1 MQVVITALLNK
12 TVNEKLKEYK
22 EIKVI
27 MNDIQYQEGII
38 EALEINKDIDVLILS
53 ELLPGQLN
61 IKELIE
67 EIKKINNKIKIIIFL
82 EKENKNLENYLYAK
96 GNINIFYN
104 NEIEI
109 KDIIELIINK
119 SEKEKLEQEIKEL
132 KKIVMNNEEK
142 EINYTYKNAQE
153 NKNNKLIITDEEI
166 KNIEKEIEEE
176 YLNNTF
182 LNKMKNKF
190 NNLFKNKNNKNSEI
204 ILISGTSGVGK
215 SIFTVNIAKTFAKKK
230 KSILIIDMD
239 FYTNSIEILF
249 GVKNKKIKIEN
260 YNQENEQNNFEN
272 IILKVNSKINLIS
285 KINTIFPE
293 NNIEEI
299 TLLKQ
304 LENLKEKYDYIIIDT
319 ESQSENYLQIILDK
333 CDKIIFL
340 TEPNLLQIKKAKN
353 ILDKYINEWQIE
365 KEKIFILFNKVKKD
379 TICFNILKEVFSNYN
394 IIGKINFIKNCNTLI
409 NQNMKSIFIE
419 NKIKK
424 QYEKIAH
431 RISINKKLKN
441 YYLEKIK
448 RDI

>member
-38 EALEINKDIDVLILS
+38 EALEINKDINVLILS

-67 EIKKINNKIKIIIFL
+67 EIKKMNNKIKIIIFL

-109 KDIIELIINK
+109 KDIVELIINK
-119 SEKEKLEQEIKEL
+119 NEKEKLEQEIKEL

-142 EINYTYKNAQE
+142 EINYKYKNIQE

-182 LNKMKNKF
+182 ISKIKNKF
-190 NNLFKNKNNKNSEI
+190 KNLFKNKNDKNSEI

-215 SIFTVNIAKTFAKKK
+215 SIFTVNIAKTFVKKK
-230 KSILIIDMD
+230 KTILIIDMD

-249 GVKNKKIKIEN
+249 GAKNKKIKIEN

-272 IILKVNSKINLIS
+272 LILKVNSKINLIS
-285 KINTIFPE
+285 KINTLFPE
-293 NNIEEI
+293 NKIEEI

-353 ILDKYINEWQIE
+353 ILDKYINEWKIE

-441 YYLEKIK
+441 YYLEKINN
-448 RDI
+448 DI

>member
-38 EALEINKDIDVLILS
+38 EALEINKNINVLILS

-96 GNINIFYN
+96 ENINIFYN

-109 KDIIELIINK
+109 KDIVKLIINK
-119 SEKEKLEQEIKEL
+119 SEKEEL
-132 KKIVMNNEEK
+132 KKEINELKEIIMNKDEK
-142 EINYTYKNAQE
+142 EINYIKNKEE
-153 NKNNKLIITDEEI
+153 NKNNKLIITNEEI
-166 KNIEKEIEEE
+166 EKIEQEIENE
-176 YLNNTF
+176 YLDNIF
-182 LNKMKNKF
+182 INKIKNKF
-190 NNLFKNKNNKNSEI
+190 NNLFKNKNNQNSKI
-204 ILISGTSGVGK
+204 ILISGTPGVGK
-215 SIFTVNIAKTFAKKK
+215 SIFTVNIAKAFAKKK
-230 KSILIIDMD
+230 NKILIIDMD
-239 FYTNSIEILF
+239 FYTNSIETLF
-249 GVKNKKIKIEN
+249 GVKNKKEN
-260 YNQENEQNNFEN
+260 YNQENEQESFEKF
-272 IILKVNSKINLIS
+272 ILKINSKINLIS
-285 KINTIFPE
+285 NIDEIFPQ

-299 TLLKQ
+299 TRLKQ
-304 LENLKEKYDYIIIDT
+304 LEKLKEKYDYIIIDT
-319 ESQSENYLQIILDK
+319 GSQNENYMQIIFDK
-333 CDKIIFL
+333 CNKVIFL

-353 ILDKYINEWQIE
+353 ILNKYINEWKVE

-394 IIGKINFIKNCNTLI
+394 IIGKINFIKNYNTLI
-409 NQNMKSIFIE
+409 NQNMKSIFLE

-424 QYEKIAH
+424 QYKKIAY
-431 RISINKKLKN
+431 RISQDKKIKE
-441 YYLEKIK
+441 YYLEKINK
-448 RDI
+448 N

>member
-12 TVNEKLKEYK
+12 TVNKKLKEYK

-38 EALEINKDIDVLILS
+38 EALEINKDINVLILS

-82 EKENKNLENYLYAK
+82 EKENENLENYLYAK

-109 KDIIELIINK
+109 KDIVKLIINK

-132 KKIVMNNEEK
+132 KEIVMNNEEK
-142 EINYTYKNAQE
+142 EINYKYKNIQE
-153 NKNNKLIITDEEI
+153 NQNNKLIITDEEI
-166 KNIEKEIEEE
+166 KEIENEIEEE
-176 YLNNTF
+176 YLNNIF
-182 LNKMKNKF
+182 INKIKNKF
-190 NNLFKNKNNKNSEI
+190 NNLFKNKSNKNSEV
-204 ILISGTSGVGK
+204 ILISGTRGVGK

-239 FYTNSIEILF
+239 LYTNSIEILF
-249 GVKNKKIKIEN
+249 GVKNKKVKKEN
-260 YNQENEQNNFEN
+260 YNKENEQNNFEN
-272 IILKVNSKINLIS
+272 LILKINSKINLIS
-285 KINTIFPE
+285 NVNKIFLQNKT
-293 NNIEEI
+293 EEI
-299 TLLKQ
+299 ELLK
-304 LENLKEKYDYIIIDT
+304 LIEKLKEKYDYIIIDT
-319 ESQSENYLQIILDK
+319 ESQNKNYIRTILDK
-333 CDKIIFL
+333 SDKIIFL

-353 ILDKYINEWQIE
+353 ILDKYISEWQIE

-419 NKIKK
+419 NKVKK

-431 RISINKKLKN
+431 KISTNKKLKE
-441 YYLEKIK
+441 YYIEKIN
-448 RDI
+448 RN

>member
-38 EALEINKDIDVLILS
+38 EALEINKDINVLILS

-109 KDIIELIINK
+109 KDIVKLIINK
-119 SEKEKLEQEIKEL
+119 SEKEEL
-132 KKIVMNNEEK
+132 KKEINELKEIIMNKDEK
-142 EINYTYKNAQE
+142 EINYIKKKEE
-153 NKNNKLIITDEEI
+153 NKNNKLIIT
-166 KNIEKEIEEE
+166 NKEIEKIEQEIENE
-176 YLNNTF
+176 YLDNIF
-182 LNKMKNKF
+182 INKIKNKF
-190 NNLFKNKNNKNSEI
+190 NNLFKNRNNQNSKI
-204 ILISGTSGVGK
+204 ILIAGTPGVGK
-215 SIFTVNIAKTFAKKK
+215 SIFTVNIAKAFAKKK
-230 KSILIIDMD
+230 NKILIIDMD
-239 FYTNSIEILF
+239 FYTKSIETLF
-249 GVKNKKIKIEN
+249 GVKSKKIKNEN
-260 YNQENEQNNFEN
+260 YNQENESNNFEN
-272 IILKVNSKINLIS
+272 LILKINSKINLIS
-285 KINTIFPE
+285 NINEIFSQ
-293 NNIEEI
+293 NKIEEI
-299 TLLKQ
+299 TILKQ
-304 LENLKEKYDYIIIDT
+304 LEKLKEKYDYIIIDT
-319 ESQSENYLQIILDK
+319 ESQNENYIQLIFDK
-333 CDKIIFL
+333 SDKIIFL

-353 ILDKYINEWQIE
+353 ILNKYINEWQME

-394 IIGKINFIKNCNTLI
+394 IIGKINFIKNYNILI
-409 NQNMKSIFIE
+409 NQNMKSIFLE

-424 QYEKIAH
+424 QYKKVAY
-431 RISINKKLKN
+431 RISQDRKIKE
-441 YYLEKIK
+441 YYLEKINK
-448 RDI
+448 N

>member
-38 EALEINKDIDVLILS
+38 EALETNKDINVLILS

-109 KDIIELIINK
+109 IDIVKLIINK
-119 SEKEKLEQEIKEL
+119 NEKEEL
-132 KKIVMNNEEK
+132 KKEINELKEIIMKKDEK
-142 EINYTYKNAQE
+142 EINYIKNKEE
-153 NKNNKLIITDEEI
+153 NKNNKLIITNEEI
-166 KNIEKEIEEE
+166 KKIEQEIENE
-176 YLNNTF
+176 YLDNIF
-182 LNKMKNKF
+182 INKIKNKL
-190 NNLFKNKNNKNSEI
+190 NNLFKNKKNNKNSKI
-204 ILISGTSGVGK
+204 ILILGTPGVGK

-230 KSILIIDMD
+230 KTILIIDMD
-239 FYTNSIEILF
+239 FYTNSIKTLF
-249 GVKNKKIKIEN
+249 GIKDKKNKNQN
-260 YNQENEQNNFEN
+260 YNQEDEQGNIDN
-272 IILKVNSKINLIS
+272 IILKINSKINLIS
-285 KINTIFPE
+285 KIKFNE
-293 NNIEEI
+293 NEIREIE
-299 TLLKQ
+299 LLKQ
-304 LENLKEKYDYIIIDT
+304 FEKIKEKYDYIIIDT
-319 ESQSENYLQIILDK
+319 ESQDKNYMQIILDK
-333 CDKIIFL
+333 CDKAIFL

-353 ILDKYINEWQIE
+353 ILDKYIIEWQIE

-394 IIGKINFIKNCNTLI
+394 IIGKINFIENYNTLI
-409 NQNMKSIFIE
+409 NQNMKSIFLEKGIKRQYSKIAYRISQDK
-419 NKIKK
+419 KIKEYYLDK
-424 QYEKIAH
+424 
-431 RISINKKLKN
+431 INK
-441 YYLEKIK
+441 
-448 RDI
+448 DT